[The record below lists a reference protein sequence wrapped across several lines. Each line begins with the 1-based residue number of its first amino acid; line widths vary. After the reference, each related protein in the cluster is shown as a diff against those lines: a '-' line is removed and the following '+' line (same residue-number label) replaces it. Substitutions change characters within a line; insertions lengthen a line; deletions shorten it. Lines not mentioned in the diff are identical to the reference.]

1 MSVINN
7 LAQVWRTSW
16 SWFALLSVLLLAM
29 TMPVQAKI
37 ESIEFTDK
45 QMEEDYKVLIQEL
58 RCLVCQN
65 QNLADSNAELAQD
78 LRQQTYELLEKGAS
92 REEVVEYMVTRYGD
106 FVMYRPP
113 LKATTFFLWFGP
125 VVIFLIAV
133 IVLVMFS
140 RRQKQL
146 PTAIVTEQD
155 QQKAHSL
162 LDD

>member
-1 MSVINN
+1 MTDVKNRI
-7 LAQVWRTSW
+7 LAGRLT
-16 SWFALLSVLLLAM
+16 LLVLISLLFLAV
-29 TMPVQAKI
+29 PVQAKI
-37 ESIEFTDK
+37 ESIEFSDK

-92 REEVVEYMVTRYGD
+92 REEVVDYMVTRYGD

-133 IVLVMFS
+133 TVLVMFS

-146 PTAIVTEQD
+146 PTAPVTEQD

>member
-1 MSVINN
+1 MTVVRNRFSVWHLGW
-7 LAQVWRTSW
+7 LALIGIMLS
-16 SWFALLSVLLLAM
+16 ALTA
-29 TMPVQAKI
+29 PAQAKI
-37 ESIEFTDK
+37 ESIEFSDE

-146 PTAIVTEQD
+146 PTATVTEQD